1 MLQAGISALRSGD
14 KARAKTL
21 FAQLV
26 KENPLSEQGWYLL
39 GMSVSS
45 LEQREYC
52 YKRVLAIN
60 PNNQDAKKQLGLLA
74 TPAPSAADWLSE
86 LKSREEP
93 PQAPKVSKPIST
105 PFEPYVQPVSPFAY
119 EDLKSDMVQEEKE
132 AFVSLNSS
140 PKVEKRKPK
149 ANSNR
154 TILISMAVTLFFGVC
169 AFSLA
174 FLLFPQTFRQFLS
187 PIFPQQNQVLL
198 PTQTM
203 APLVLTTETP
213 IPLTAIPTAMPTVA
227 YTPRYEETTCPFETP
242 ARIKVTCGF
251 VIVPE
256 DRTGDP
262 SKTIRL
268 AVAVFHS
275 TSDTPAPDPVMFL
288 QGGPGGEAVQLSA
301 AAFEVLVAPFLSKR
315 DYVTFDQRGTG
326 LSEPAL
332 KCDELDKVYRQDIY
346 GTIPGDTRE
355 LVYKNAFLSC
365 GGLLQV
371 NGIKLNSYTTTESA
385 ADLKDVLN
393 LLGYSKV
400 NLYGAS
406 YGTRLALVTMRNHPE
421 IVKTAILDSV
431 VPVEANVFNQYPD
444 SVDSALS
451 QLFNSCAA
459 DIKCNSAYP
468 DLKTV
473 FWDLVKELN
482 TNPVTVTTSAYP
494 IGTVTESVDGGYL
507 LNVILGSIK
516 SSGFIETAPQTIYR
530 VRDGDYST
538 LLAAQ
543 YSLPFDFDGISA
555 GLYISMM
562 CHEHGLAVTTDGFQK
577 VSERLGVE
585 HIWRPFYGAPEEV
598 IQACNSWGVTGP
610 YLGEND
616 AVASDIPSL
625 IIEGSYD
632 PATPPFFGKQVAE
645 KLPNSFY
652 VEFPNQGHVPTAADS
667 TGCAMQIA
675 AAFLDN
681 PIVEP
686 DRSCLTDLPKV
697 EYLVPYTA
705 DPPLELSEE
714 DLFGVTVDVPVD
726 WMFTFDGFFV
736 RASSAFDITQV
747 GALRAYLSVAE
758 LKDYFSLSAYGFRG
772 LDGAPV
778 EAGTRNAH
786 GLDWKLYIATSNGRP
801 VDIAAADD
809 GGTSLI
815 IMMFS
820 HADEHDALYR
830 TVFLPMVDS
839 AR

>member
-1 MLQAGISALRSGD
+1 MLQAGNSALRSGD
-14 KARAKTL
+14 KVRAKAI

-39 GMSVSS
+39 GMSVTS

-60 PNNQDAKKQLGLLA
+60 PNNADAKKQLMLLA
-74 TPAPSAADWLSE
+74 PPAPPTSDWLSQ
-86 LKSREEP
+86 LDREETAQP
-93 PQAPKVSKPIST
+93 VKTSKPGLNN
-105 PFEPYVQPVSPFAY
+105 FETNIQPVSPFAY
-119 EDLKSDMVQEEKE
+119 EESQNDPAEQGRE
-132 AFVSLNSS
+132 APASRVPSQKN
-140 PKVEKRKPK
+140 EKRKQK
-149 ANSNR
+149 KNSNR
-154 TILISMAVTLFFGVC
+154 TILISMGITLFLGVC
-169 AFSLA
+169 VISIA
-174 FLLFPQTFRQFLS
+174 FLLFPQTVRQLFS
-187 PIFPQQNQVLL
+187 PLQSQQNQVV
-198 PTQTM
+198 PATQTFQ
-203 APLVLTTETP
+203 PLIVTTETP
-213 IPLTAIPTAMPTVA
+213 VPPTAIPSALPTVA
-227 YTPRYEETTCPFETP
+227 YVPRYEETPCSFETP
-242 ARIKVTCGF
+242 ARVKVTCGY

-256 DRTGDP
+256 DRSGDP
-262 SKTIRL
+262 LKTIRL

-275 TSDTPAPDPVMFL
+275 TSENPAPDPVMFL

-301 AAFEVLVAPFLSKR
+301 GAFNVLVAPFLSKR

-371 NGIKLNSYTTTESA
+371 NGIELNSYTTTESA
-385 ADLKDVLN
+385 ADLKDILN

-431 VPVEANVFNQYPD
+431 VPVEANVFSQYPD
-444 SVDSALS
+444 SVNSALS
-451 QLFNSCAA
+451 QLFDTCAA

-473 FWDLVKELN
+473 FWDLIKELN

-494 IGTVTESVDGGYL
+494 MGTVTESVDGGYL
-507 LNVILGSIK
+507 LNVVLGSIK
-516 SSGFIETAPQTIYR
+516 SSNFIETAPQTIYR
-530 VRDGDYST
+530 VRDKDYST
-538 LLAAQ
+538 LLAVQ
-543 YSLPFDFDGISA
+543 YSLPYAFDGINA

-562 CHEHGLAVTTDGFQK
+562 CHEHGLAVTSDGFQT

-585 HIWRPFYGAPEEV
+585 HVWRPFYGAPEEV
-598 IQACNSWGVTGP
+598 VQACKSWGTTGP

-616 AVASDIPSL
+616 AVLSDIPSL

-632 PATPPFFGKQVAE
+632 PATPPFFGKQVAVN
-645 KLPNSFY
+645 LPNSFY
-652 VEFPNQGHVPTAADS
+652 VEFPNQGHVPTGADS
-667 TGCAMQIA
+667 TGCAMEMA
-675 AAFLDN
+675 AAFLEN
-681 PIVEP
+681 PLVEP

-705 DPPLELSEE
+705 DPPLELNEE
-714 DLFGVTVDVPVD
+714 DIFGVTVDIPED
-726 WMFTFDGFFV
+726 WTFTFDGFFI
-736 RASSAFDITQV
+736 RGTSAFDITQV
-747 GALRAYLSVAE
+747 AAVRASLSVAE
-758 LKDYFSLSAYGFRG
+758 LQDYFSLSAYGYRG

-778 EAGTRNAH
+778 EAGTRTAN

-801 VDIAAADD
+801 VDIAAAAD
-809 GGTSLI
+809 GGTSLF

>member
-1 MLQAGISALRSGD
+1 MSEEEIIKAGISALKSGD
-14 KARAKTL
+14 KVRARAL
-21 FAQLV
+21 FTQFV
-26 KENPLSEQGWYLL
+26 KDHPSSEQGWYLL
-39 GMSVSS
+39 GMSVPKAD
-45 LEQREYC
+45 QREYC
-52 YKRVLAIN
+52 YKKVLAIN
-60 PNNQDAKKQLGLLA
+60 PNNQDAKKQLALLA
-74 TPAPSAADWLSE
+74 QPAPVPDPTAWLSQ
-86 LKSREEP
+86 LASQTSEEP
-93 PQAPKVSKPIST
+93 VQASKPAPAS
-105 PFEPYVQPVSPFAY
+105 VSPFAY
-119 EDLKSDMVQEEKE
+119 EDPKTNFIPDEKE
-132 AFVSLNSS
+132 AFVSTNPSS
-140 PKVEKRKPK
+140 KIQKGKQRK
-149 ANSNR
+149 NSNR
-154 TILISMAVTLFFGVC
+154 TILLSVMGTLFLGVC
-169 AFSLA
+169 IFSLA
-174 FLLFPQTFRQFLS
+174 FVLFPQTFRQLLS
-187 PIFPQQNQVLL
+187 PGLPNQTQVL
-198 PTQTM
+198 PMQTPV
-203 APLVLTTETP
+203 PLVLTTDTP
-213 IPLTAIPTAMPTVA
+213 IPPTAIPSALPTVA
-227 YTPRYEETTCPFETP
+227 YVPQYEETNCQFETP
-242 ARIKVTCGF
+242 SEVKVTCGY

-262 SKTIRL
+262 LKTIRL

-275 TSDTPAPDPVMFL
+275 TSDNPAPDPVMFL
-288 QGGPGGEAVQLSA
+288 QGGPGGQAVQLSA
-301 AAFEVLVAPFLSKR
+301 DAFDILVHPFLSKR
-315 DYVTFDQRGTG
+315 DYITFDQRGTG

-346 GTIPGDTRE
+346 GTIPHETRE

-365 GGLLQV
+365 SGLLRV
-371 NGIKLNSYTTTESA
+371 NGVKLNSYTTMESA
-385 ADLKDVLN
+385 ADLKDILN

-431 VPVEANVFNQYPD
+431 VPVEANVFSLYPD

-451 QLFNSCAA
+451 QLFDTCAA

-468 DLKTV
+468 NLETV

-482 TNPVTVTTSAYP
+482 TTPVTVTTSAYP

-507 LNVILGSIK
+507 LNVVLGSIK
-516 SSGFIETAPQTIYR
+516 SSNFIETAPQTIYR
-530 VRDGDYST
+530 VKDGDYST

-543 YSLPFDFDGISA
+543 YSLPFAFDGISA

-562 CHEHGLAVTTDGFQK
+562 CHEHGLAVTPDGLQT

-585 HIWRPFYGAPEEV
+585 HVWRPFYGAPEELV
-598 IQACNSWGVTGP
+598 QACKSWGSNGP

-616 AVASDIPSL
+616 AVVSDIPSL

-632 PATPPFFGKQVAE
+632 PATPPFFGRQVAE

-652 VEFPNQGHVPTAADS
+652 VEFPNQGHVPTGADS
-667 TGCAMQIA
+667 TGCAMEIA
-675 AAFLDN
+675 TAFLEN

-686 DRSCLTDLPKV
+686 DRSCLNDLPVV
-697 EYLVPYTA
+697 EYLVPYTG
-705 DPPLELSEE
+705 DPSIELEEQ
-714 DLFGVTVDVPVD
+714 DFFGVTVDVPKD
-726 WMFTFDGFFV
+726 WLFTFDGFLV
-736 RASSAFDITQV
+736 RGDSAFDVTQA
-747 GALRAYLSVAE
+747 GAFRAFLSVAE
-758 LKDYFSLSAYGFRG
+758 LKDYFSLSAYGYRG
-772 LDGAPV
+772 LDGAPL

-786 GLDWKLYIATSNGRP
+786 GLNWKLYIATSNGRP